1 MYFRY
6 DEHDLPA
13 FAGGF
18 GEARQDKIKI
28 FEQIGDP
35 DRARRKGRQGRK
47 EHRKK

>member
-1 MYFRY
+1 MAVIRACSKRYFTH

-28 FEQIGDP
+28 FEQKVAKNAKNI
-35 DRARRKGRQGRK
+35 AKN
-47 EHRKK
+47 